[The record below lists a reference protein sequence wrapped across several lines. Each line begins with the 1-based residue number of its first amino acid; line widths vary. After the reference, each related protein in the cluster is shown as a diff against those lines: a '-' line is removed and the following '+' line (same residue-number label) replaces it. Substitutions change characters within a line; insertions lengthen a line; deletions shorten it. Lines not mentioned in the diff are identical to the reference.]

1 MSTGMVRPPAP
12 DEVSP
17 SSNGAIETAPADV
30 DEKLGDQFALGPL
43 IRDYVIPVET
53 NNIWYALG
61 GVLAISLALEVLTGL
76 LLSLNYTPDAGR
88 AYDIAEGGSHAFLES
103 PGLAPIVLNFHYWN
117 AFVVFGLV
125 MVHMMRVFISGGYR
139 HGKKGLWT
147 VGVLLAAFT
156 FLISLTGEALHW
168 DEVGFGVP
176 WNISEFLNAI
186 GLAGTFNYTT
196 DALLNI
202 PVATEKLSQ
211 IYAVHIAIVPIL
223 LVLLIMM
230 HYYLVK
236 VKGISMPFWL
246 KPSGR
251 KAPFTEH
258 IKVWMIYAT
267 IILKQKP
274 AYSSNAD
281 TWENS
286 SSFRERSWRPNPPLS
301 IVVTIRSGSGYVIF
315 PCWTKKMNVVVANLG
330 VDPDIWGS
338 ALGMLLM
345 LVALLAIPLIDRH
358 TVEPRGWA
366 AAFNLRT
373 RGWAFL
379 AITVFWLIL
388 IGGLVASA
396 ITEAG

>member
-1 MSTGMVRPPAP
+1 MSTGMVSPPAP

-17 SSNGAIETAPADV
+17 SSNGAVETAPADV

-88 AYDIAEGGSHAFLES
+88 AYDITAAMLQS
-103 PGLAPIVLNFHYWN
+103 PPWSIVLNFHYWN

-258 IKVWMIYAT
+258 IKVWMTYAT
-267 IILKQKP
+267 IILGIVLLVSIFIQRDPGTSPQLVQSSPLFNSGDDPGGLGYKP
-274 AYSSNAD
+274 
-281 TWENS
+281 T
-286 SSFRERSWRPNPPLS
+286 FPISWTR
-301 IVVTIRSGSGYVIF
+301 G
-315 PCWTKKMNVVVANLG
+315 MNVVVANLG
-330 VDPDIWGS
+330 IHPDIWGS
-338 ALGMLLM
+338 VLGMVLL
-345 LVALLAIPLIDRH
+345 LVTLLAIPFIDRH
-358 TVEPRGWA
+358 SVEPRGWA

-379 AITVFWLIL
+379 AIAVFWLVL

>member
-1 MSTGMVRPPAP
+1 MSTGMVRPPTP

-17 SSNGAIETAPADV
+17 SSNGAVETAPADV

-61 GVLAISLALEVLTGL
+61 GVLAIALALEVLTGL
-76 LLSLNYTPDAGR
+76 LLALNYTPDAGR
-88 AYDIAEGGSHAFLES
+88 AYDITAAMLQS
-103 PGLAPIVLNFHYWN
+103 PPWSIILNFHYWN

-156 FLISLTGEALHW
+156 FFISLTGEALHW

-202 PVATEKLSQ
+202 PTATEKLSQ

-223 LVLLIMM
+223 LVLFIMM

-258 IKVWMIYAT
+258 IKVWMLYAT
-267 IILKQKP
+267 IILGIVLLVSIFIKRDPGTPPQLIQSSPLFNSGDDPGGLGYKP
-274 AYSSNAD
+274 TFAI
-281 TWENS
+281 
-286 SSFRERSWRPNPPLS
+286 SWTR
-301 IVVTIRSGSGYVIF
+301 G
-315 PCWTKKMNVVVANLG
+315 MNVVAANLG
-330 VDPDIWGS
+330 IDPDIWGS
-338 ALGMLLM
+338 VLGMVLL
-345 LVALLAIPLIDRH
+345 LVTLFAIPFIDRH

-379 AITVFWLIL
+379 AIAVFWLVL
-388 IGGLVASA
+388 IGGLVVNA